1 MVDAR
6 FVNVEG
12 LETPCLLVCRDTDY
26 PEEIV
31 VDFDSA
37 PARVDSRKG
46 PVTYRLQPSTADTPE
61 PVYVEIFQE

>member
-1 MVDAR
+1 MVAAR

-12 LETPCLLVCRDTDY
+12 LERPCLLVCRDSNY

-46 PVTYRLQPSTADTPE
+46 PVTYRLQPSTADTAE
-61 PVYVEIFQE
+61 PVYVEVFHE